1 MKHNVKEMF
10 KNAMNK
16 YNFTSYDNDEQIFTY
31 EDDEKSIEITLMSE
45 SEVYVRYAYSE
56 MFDRT
61 VERFITTYF
70 DCLDFLDCEM

>member
-1 MKHNVKEMF
+1 MKMNEMREKLIKMNF
-10 KNAMNK
+10 KCDDE
-16 YNFTSYDNDEQIFTY
+16 FEQIFTY
-31 EDDEKSIEITLMSE
+31 EDDEKSIEITLMKDD
-45 SEVYVRYAYSE
+45 EVYVRYAYSE

>member
-1 MKHNVKEMF
+1 MKMNEMRKKLIEMNF
-10 KNAMNK
+10 KCDDE
-16 YNFTSYDNDEQIFTY
+16 FEQIFTY
-31 EDDEKSIEITLMSE
+31 EDDEKSIEITLMKDE
-45 SEVYVRYAYSE
+45 EVYVRYAYSE